1 VGSASTVLQ
10 IRARV
15 VRRRASLLAA
25 MPSRGGDPP
34 SIERS
39 IFYRMTLVQHPYTS
53 LTGTVSGIDFAL
65 SDVSHKIKG
74 QPV

>member
-1 VGSASTVLQ
+1 
-10 IRARV
+10 
-15 VRRRASLLAA
+15 

-53 LTGTVSGIDFAL
+53 LTGTVSGSDFAL
-65 SDVSHKIKG
+65 WDVAHKIKG

>member
-1 VGSASTVLQ
+1 
-10 IRARV
+10 
-15 VRRRASLLAA
+15 
-25 MPSRGGDPP
+25 
-34 SIERS
+34 
-39 IFYRMTLVQHPYTS
+39 MTLVQHPYTS